1 MCFVG
6 LNRTATPLSKQN
18 LRQRVLQ
25 SVSRTSNKLV
35 TTFLLCLILAQE
47 EVPHM
52 NEHEEEKARKYIPM
66 IRNSRLIINLVLE
79 IELLIRAQ
87 DLQQV

>member
-1 MCFVG
+1 
-6 LNRTATPLSKQN
+6 
-18 LRQRVLQ
+18 
-25 SVSRTSNKLV
+25 
-35 TTFLLCLILAQE
+35 
-47 EVPHM
+47 M
-52 NEHEEEKARKYIPM
+52 NEHEEETARKYIPM